1 MGRGGAGRG
10 ETELGTR
17 VGVETRAAGTQV
29 APEPSEPRARE
40 KGAWNPE
47 MVTASS
53 LGLLPTLPALSLKG
67 TLTVPPES

>member
-10 ETELGTR
+10 EAELGTR
-17 VGVETRAAGTQV
+17 VGVETREAGTLV
-29 APEPSEPRARE
+29 APEPAEPRARE
-40 KGAWNPE
+40 KGAWNRE

-53 LGLLPTLPALSLKG
+53 RGLLPALPTLFLKG